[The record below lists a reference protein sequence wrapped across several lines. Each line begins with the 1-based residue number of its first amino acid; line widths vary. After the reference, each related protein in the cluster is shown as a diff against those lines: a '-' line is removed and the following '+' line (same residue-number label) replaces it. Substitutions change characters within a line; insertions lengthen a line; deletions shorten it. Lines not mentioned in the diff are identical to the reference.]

1 MFLAA
6 LFFLLGL
13 RASAERYAVFTT
25 AEASSVYS
33 PAAFSAKM
41 ATSTSSGYWCSAG
54 GHSAGQVVS
63 WTGALASRHALHG
76 INIHWSYAPAEVKVL
91 VSVDGG
97 NFEEAVGWRTNMRPE
112 PSFEEAFMFSEV
124 APAKAVTILMRG
136 SKAWGFFGIA
146 SATAISGPY
155 PIMLVS
161 GQAAVQEQC
170 VIARMH
176 GVTLQPCLDAIVA
189 GDGSEV
195 LMFVEGGQLQLVSG
209 QCLAVVGG
217 VLSVEECQGQTVW
230 SLTADHQVKHGNTC
244 LSATSN
250 SELAAVDCAD
260 AAAEGADKFFEVA
273 VSSHDPAATLAIRS
287 VGALLQAAAKRQ
299 RRLLDAMHAALPKLD
314 RCSMASLGAL
324 SNITLPSSFS
334 LSKHHHRLTSDRD
347 EVMQAVRKISGHFG
361 IGHGELS
368 QLLLAS
374 SEALAAVSAKLR

>member
-6 LFFLLGL
+6 LFFLLGF
-13 RASAERYAVFTT
+13 RASAERYAAFTT

-33 PAAFSAKM
+33 PTAFGAKM

-63 WTGALASRHALHG
+63 WTGALASRHALRG

-91 VSVDGG
+91 VSGDGG
-97 NFEEAVGWRTNMRPE
+97 NFEEAAGWRKNARPE
-112 PSFEEAFMFSEV
+112 PSFEEAVMFTEAV
-124 APAKAVTILMRG
+124 PAKAVTILMRG

-161 GQAAVQEQC
+161 GQAAMQEQC

-176 GVTLQPCLDAIVA
+176 GLALQPCLDAIVA
-189 GDGSEV
+189 GDGAEI
-195 LMFVEGGQLQLVSG
+195 LTFVEGGELQFISG

-217 VLSVEECQGQTVW
+217 LLSVEECRGQTVW
-230 SLTADHQVKHGNTC
+230 SFTADGQVKHGNTC

-250 SELAAVDCAD
+250 SEIAAVDCAV
-260 AAAEGADKFFEVA
+260 AATEGADKFFEVA
-273 VSSHDPAATLAIRS
+273 VGSHDPAATLAVRS

-299 RRLLDAMHAALPKLD
+299 RQLLDAMHAALPKLD

-324 SNITLPSSFS
+324 SNITLPSSLSNSQHRHS
-334 LSKHHHRLTSDRD
+334 LASESDKVLR
-347 EVMQAVRKISGHFG
+347 AVRKISGHFG
-361 IGHGELS
+361 IENGELS
-368 QLLLAS
+368 GLLVAS